1 MSSCGHMM
9 FITDGKKTV
18 HRNERCGNACERWD
32 NRVLGRKVKIT
43 TYYSKKKNQ
52 ESNIELGYNKQYI
65 SIINNQIDKL
75 LYENKNLLILFNQ
88 QNNNIKLDKLLVIQN
103 ILDHNKNIIHNI
115 IYQQKKIQ
123 SCENY
128 IYIKQDT
135 IDNILSDI
143 KKLTNNINTIKKMI
157 K

>member
-9 FITDGKKTV
+9 FITDGKNKV
-18 HRNERCGNACERWD
+18 HRNERCANACKRWD
-32 NRVLGRKVKIT
+32 NRVLGRKI
-43 TYYSKKKNQ
+43 KNQ

-75 LYENKNLLILFNQ
+75 LYENKNLLILFYQ

-103 ILDHNKNIIHNI
+103 ILDNNKNIIHNI
-115 IYQQKKIQ
+115 IYLQKKIQ

-143 KKLTNNINTIKKMI
+143 KKLTNNINTIKKITHYKII

>member
-9 FITDGKKTV
+9 FITDGKNKV
-18 HRNERCGNACERWD
+18 YRNKKYSDACKRWD
-32 NRVLGRKVKIT
+32 NRVLGRKI
-43 TYYSKKKNQ
+43 KNQ

-75 LYENKNLLILFNQ
+75 LYENKNLLILFYQ

-103 ILDHNKNIIHNI
+103 ILDNNKNIIHNI
-115 IYQQKKIQ
+115 IYLQKKIQ

-143 KKLTNNINTIKKMI
+143 KKLTNNINTIKKINHYKII